1 MKKVLKKVLT
11 IIIIITFILINCIFL
26 LNKSFYKNYYK
37 TYYGKLYI
45 PRYSLFIKER
55 GASIA
60 TFYSLKSKEK
70 LEKEI
75 RKNANYENTSYLKY
89 SVTDIGR
96 YRIICI
102 EYD

>member
-1 MKKVLKKVLT
+1 MKKTL
-11 IIIIITFILINCIFL
+11 IIIIIIIFILINCIFL
-26 LNKSFYKNYYK
+26 FNKSFYK
-37 TYYGKLYI
+37 TSYGKLYV
-45 PRYSLFIKER
+45 PRYSFFIKER
-55 GASIA
+55 GCSIA

-89 SVTDIGR
+89 SVTDNGR